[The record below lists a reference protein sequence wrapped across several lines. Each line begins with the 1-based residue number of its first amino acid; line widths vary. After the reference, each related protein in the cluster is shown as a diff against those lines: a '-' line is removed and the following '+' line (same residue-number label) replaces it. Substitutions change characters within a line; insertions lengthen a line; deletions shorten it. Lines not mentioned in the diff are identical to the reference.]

1 VVTLSEPVLAP
12 AVRDMRWIR
21 VDDTSAI
28 GACRNAAAAMA
39 AGLGFPAARADQLAV
54 AVTEAA
60 SNLHKHARD
69 GVMLVRV
76 GRAAPVAGIEMIALD
91 AGPGLRDVSAAMR
104 DGHSTAGTL
113 GIGLGAIRRMADTC
127 DVYSATSR
135 STVVVARFWPQP
147 QPVQATCAG
156 LTRPI
161 TGETACGDAFAAVQA
176 GNALTGVLCD
186 GLGHGPRAAE
196 AADEAVRAVLEA
208 PDREPGALVRL
219 VHERLSGTRGG
230 AVAVVQVTGSAVRF
244 AGLGNVAA
252 WIIAKGGRSG
262 LVSVPGI
269 AGHQARSIR
278 TFDYQLPAGAAIVLH
293 SDGLTSRW
301 DIQTLPGLESRD
313 PLVIAA
319 VLLAEAGVHRDD
331 AGILVLKP

>member
-1 VVTLSEPVLAP
+1 MVTLNESVTTP
-12 AVRDMRWIR
+12 AVKDMRWIR
-21 VDDTSAI
+21 VDDASAI

-39 AGLGFPAARADQLAV
+39 DGLGFPALRAEQLAV

-69 GVMLVRV
+69 GAMLVRV
-76 GRAAPVAGIEMIALD
+76 CRDAPVPGVEMITLD
-91 AGPGLRDVSAAMR
+91 SGPGLRDVGAAMR

-113 GIGLGAIRRMADTC
+113 GIGLGAIRRMADTS
-127 DVYSATSR
+127 DVYSSAGR
-135 STVVVARFWPQP
+135 GTVVVARFWPRP
-147 QPVQATCAG
+147 QSAQFKCAG

-161 TGETACGDAFAAVQA
+161 TGETVCGDAFAAVRA
-176 GNALTGVLCD
+176 GDVLTGVLCD
-186 GLGHGPRAAE
+186 GLGHGSRAAE
-196 AADEAVRAVLEA
+196 AADEAVRAVLEQ
-208 PDREPGALVRL
+208 PGSEPGDLVRL
-219 VHERLSGTRGG
+219 VHQRLSGTRGG

-252 WIIAKGGRSG
+252 WIIAAGHRSG

-301 DIQTLPGLESRD
+301 DIQALPGLESRD

>member
-1 VVTLSEPVLAP
+1 VVTLSEPVLAS

-39 AGLGFPAARADQLAV
+39 AGLGFPAAHADQLAV

-76 GRAAPVAGIEMIALD
+76 GLAAPVAGIEMIALD

-301 DIQTLPGLESRD
+301 DIQALPGLESRD